1 MFFEV
6 YEFRFKYNG
15 FYTFMV
21 TSGFAITHVVVPGHC
36 NEIFCFENIL
46 YFRGKWT
53 SKLSTARVHHY
64 TRYFPANGMKN
75 LDVF

>member
-21 TSGFAITHVVVPGHC
+21 TSGFATTHVVVSVRQPI
-36 NEIFCFENIL
+36 N
-46 YFRGKWT
+46 Y
-53 SKLSTARVHHY
+53 
-64 TRYFPANGMKN
+64 
-75 LDVF
+75 

>member
-21 TSGFAITHVVVPGHC
+21 TSGFDTTHVVVPGHC
-36 NEIFCFENIL
+36 NEKFCFEIF
-46 YFRGKWT
+46 YI
-53 SKLSTARVHHY
+53 SE
-64 TRYFPANGMKN
+64 ANEHQN
-75 LDVF
+75 